1 MLPVMPS
8 AERRIRPVSKIST
21 LHNGDSL
28 DQKTF
33 HKLYEQTPEGF
44 HAQLIGG
51 IVYVAS
57 PVHFPHSNP
66 DGLIQSWLWAYQ
78 AETPGIGVI
87 NKTTTILGATSEPE
101 PDGGLFILPTHGGHC
116 TTGGKTLKGAPEL
129 LIEVANSSAAIDLNQ
144 KKRDYETYG
153 VQEYLVV
160 LAEEQAV
167 IWWQLVDGVYQ
178 EIPASSDGYFY
189 SVIFPGLWLDAAGL
203 FETTNKKLIKALAK
217 GVESSEHA
225 AFVTKLAAAAKRSKR
240 KKT

>member
-66 DGLIQSWLWAYQ
+66 DGLIQFWLWSYRKK
-78 AETPGIGVI
+78 TPGVGVI
-87 NKTTTILGATSEPE
+87 NKTTTILGSTSEPE
-101 PDGGLFILPTHGGHC
+101 PDGGLFILPSHGGHC

-129 LIEVANSSAAIDLNQ
+129 LIEIANSSAAIDLNQ

-178 EIPASSDGYFY
+178 EIPQSNDGFFH
-189 SVIFPGLWLDAAGL
+189 SLAFPGLWLDPAGL
-203 FETTNKKLIKALAK
+203 FAMSEVQMETALELGIA
-217 GVESSEHA
+217 SPQHA
-225 AFVTKLAAAAKRSKR
+225 AFVSKLAVAAKRSKR
-240 KKT
+240 KKA